1 VREEPVLNSEEACE
15 RKAFWLGETL
25 FSRRKLGLTGSL
37 GKNPI
42 NFMLVK
48 V

>member
-1 VREEPVLNSEEACE
+1 MREEPVLNSDEAGE

-25 FSRRKLGLTGSL
+25 FFRRNLGLTGSF
-37 GKNPI
+37 GKIPI